1 MAEAPTAQPRILVL
15 ADDLIWS
22 TRLTDLLRGLGVE
35 SRPTRGLAAFRAA
48 FAGTSGALVDLTA
61 RAYDGV
67 AAVEAASAAGL
78 MVACLAQHD
87 DAALRRRAL
96 AAGADRV
103 FPYRLLAERGPAAL
117 GDWLDAIRASAPPRA
132 EVP

>member
-1 MAEAPTAQPRILVL
+1 M
-15 ADDLIWS
+15 
-22 TRLTDLLRGLGVE
+22 
-35 SRPTRGLAAFRAA
+35 
-48 FAGTSGALVDLTA
+48 DLTA